1 MTPAADDLPP
11 LLRLPRAAA
20 LERARIA
27 AERAVD
33 ELGEALVLDDL
44 PVLGRRALSL
54 ALRHAAGAGAVLEG
68 LAEGTLADPEESPS
82 G

>member
-1 MTPAADDLPP
+1 MAADDLP

-20 LERARIA
+20 LERARRA

-33 ELGEALVLDDL
+33 ELGEALVLADL

-68 LAEGTLADPEESPS
+68 LAEGTLTEPEAEESPA